1 MKKLSSF
8 ILKIIAIITML
19 LDHIYTY
26 IGGTGIDIPIW
37 FGYLGKI
44 AAPIFFYLIVE
55 GFFHTRNRKKYLFRL
70 ASFGVVMV
78 CIDKILGI
86 GNNIFLSL
94 SLAVVLMMF
103 LEKIK
108 DINAN
113 KIVMIIGAIVTSSLF
128 LFTEA
133 SIYGLVMVIIFY
145 LFRNKK
151 VIMSILYGIFSLSP
165 VLMAIG
171 TGNMYEQL
179 FLFDYQWM
187 MIFAL
192 PFILMYNGRLGL
204 KNKFTKWMFYIFYPA
219 HLILIVLLT
228 KIL

>member
-8 ILKIIAIITML
+8 TLKIIAIISML

-26 IGGTGIDIPIW
+26 IGGAGMDIPIW

-55 GFFHTRNRKKYLFRL
+55 GFFYTRDRNKYLFRL
-70 ASFGVVMV
+70 ASCGVVMIG
-78 CIDKILGI
+78 IDKILGI
-86 GNNIFLSL
+86 QNNIFLSL

-108 DINAN
+108 DSNSN
-113 KIVMIIGAIVTSSLF
+113 KIVMIIGAIVTSFLF

-133 SIYGLVMVIIFY
+133 SIYGLAMVIIFY
-145 LFRNKK
+145 LFKNKAI
-151 VIMSILYGIFSLSP
+151 IMSILYSLYSLLP

-171 TGNMYEQL
+171 SDNMYEQL

-187 MIFAL
+187 MIFGL
-192 PFILMYNGRLGL
+192 PFILMYNGKLGL
-204 KNKFTKWMFYIFYPA
+204 KNTFTKWMFYIFYPA
-219 HLILIVLLT
+219 HLIIIVLLT
-228 KIL
+228 RGL